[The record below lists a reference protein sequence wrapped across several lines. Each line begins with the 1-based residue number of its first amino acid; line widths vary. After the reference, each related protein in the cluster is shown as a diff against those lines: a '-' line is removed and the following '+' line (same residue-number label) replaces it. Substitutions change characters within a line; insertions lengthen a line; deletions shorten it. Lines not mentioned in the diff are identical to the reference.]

1 MDMLQHKK
9 DDHMFI
15 SKEEMA
21 ALERLKFMYAKK
33 TPGQQQTQ
41 HALSAPTDVNQMYWK
56 YHSSFRR
63 PNKAYHVTAQSSV
76 AYLDETEYSDNTC
89 LVLKF

>member
-33 TPGQQQTQ
+33 TPGQQQVQ
-41 HALSAPTDVNQMYWK
+41 HALAAPPDVNQMYW
-56 YHSSFRR
+56 
-63 PNKAYHVTAQSSV
+63 TATDLSKSQ
-76 AYLDETEYSDNTC
+76 
-89 LVLKF
+89 

>member
-33 TPGQQQTQ
+33 TPAQQQAQ
-41 HALSAPTDVNQMYWK
+41 HALQAAPADVNQMYWK
-56 YHSSFRR
+56 LFS
-63 PNKAYHVTAQSSV
+63 KAQ
-76 AYLDETEYSDNTC
+76 
-89 LVLKF
+89 